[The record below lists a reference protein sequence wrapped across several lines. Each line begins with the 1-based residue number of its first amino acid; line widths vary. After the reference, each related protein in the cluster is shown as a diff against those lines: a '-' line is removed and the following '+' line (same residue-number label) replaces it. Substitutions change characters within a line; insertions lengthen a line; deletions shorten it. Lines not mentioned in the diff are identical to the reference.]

1 MLKELFKKYEAAEIK
16 ANEADEMW
24 AGDLENEELEKAF
37 DKAYNEEW
45 AAFNALVDEIVKT
58 TNDMIDTKTA
68 GFMIRAKRNELKRLI
83 TKMA

>member
-68 GFMIRAKRNELKRLI
+68 GLMIRAKRNELKRLI
-83 TKMA
+83 SKMA